1 MEYNKEQRKIINSKP
16 HRHMLIKGKKSTGKT
31 TAIINKI
38 PSLLNNYCI
47 DKDDKI
53 LVAARNEKHSNLISF
68 IYDNIESEKYH
79 QSSFFDTDN
88 SDKLEIRTIDAL
100 MLYYFNEYKNHNK
113 SAITVASN
121 EECEKQ
127 LTNAINVVRNKYEK
141 QRFNIADTKYIQFIQ
156 DEIMWI
162 KSCGFLN
169 LNEYQ
174 SANRIGRLN
183 ILSGDTKILR
193 KNSKQR
199 QAIYEILIEYNK
211 NMSKLSKIDDKDMAI
226 MALESARKSHI
237 KKYTHILID
246 ECENLTKVEIEFLK
260 ALYND
265 KAYSSITFIINTDSS
280 INQNAWLIKGRSFA
294 SLGYDMKGKSITLK
308 TQFIKKVSEIKVNMD
323 VLVNN
328 GKQNK
333 DLNNNSFELDAIE
346 FIDLKRNVS
355 HKFIKDSGN
364 LDDIYIEDNGVEEKV
379 EEVLNIPLFN
389 EIAAGSPILMNDAI
403 EDNYYLPKDWVRNPK
418 DVFML
423 KVKGDSMIKKNI
435 YDGDY
440 VLISKQNVPSIKDI
454 VAVDIEGEATLKTYK
469 VIDGKITLTP
479 ENDKYDPI
487 IIEDQQFCF
496 LGVAIGIIKNS

>member
-1 MEYNKEQRKIINSKP
+1 MEYSKEQKKVVNSKP
-16 HRHMLIKGKKSTGKT
+16 HGHMLIKGKKSTGKT

-100 MLYYFNEYKNHNK
+100 MLHYFNEYKNHYK

-121 EECEKQ
+121 SECEKQ

-183 ILSGDTKILR
+183 ILSGDTKVLR

-211 NMSKLSKIDDKDMAI
+211 NMNKISKIDDKDMAI
-226 MALESARKSHI
+226 MALERARKSYI
-237 KKYTHILID
+237 KKFTHIIID

-280 INQNAWLIKGRSFA
+280 ISQNAWLIKGRSFA

-308 TQFIKKVSEIKVNMD
+308 TQFIEKINEIKVNMD
-323 VLVNN
+323 DLVKND
-328 GKQNK
+328 KQYK

-346 FIDLKRNVS
+346 FIDLKRNIS

-364 LDDIYIEDNGVEEKV
+364 IDDIYIEDNGIEEKV
-379 EEVLNIPLFN
+379 EEVISIPLFN
-389 EIAAGSPILMNDAI
+389 EIAAGSPILMNDTI
-403 EDNYYLPKDWVRNPK
+403 EDNYCLPKDWVRNPK

-440 VLISKQNVPSIKDI
+440 VLISKQNVPRIKDI